1 MTARHAIRR
10 FINQFIDD
18 LQHDPTMIARVE
30 EIKTDIMN
38 SSAVH
43 DAAGT
48 LWNSARDG
56 LISAAP

>member
-1 MTARHAIRR
+1 
-10 FINQFIDD
+10 
-18 LQHDPTMIARVE
+18 MIARVE

-56 LISAAP
+56 LISAARDDQSVLRRKNCRNYP